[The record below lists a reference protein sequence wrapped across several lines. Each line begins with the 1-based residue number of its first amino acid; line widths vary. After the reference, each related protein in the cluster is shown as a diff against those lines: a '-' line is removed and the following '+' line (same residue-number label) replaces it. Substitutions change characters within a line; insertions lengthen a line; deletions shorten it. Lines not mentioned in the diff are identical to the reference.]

1 MNKGKVKWIFLVLV
15 IILGLGLIVKPLARP
30 RARAQRIQA
39 VNNISSFSVTIPIT
53 NAQPA
58 ATSNK

>member
-1 MNKGKVKWIFLVLV
+1 MDKGKVKWVVLTLLTIF
-15 IILGLGLIVKPLARP
+15 GLLLIAKPLARP
-30 RARAQRIQA
+30 KAMAHRIQT
-39 VNNISSFSVTIPIT
+39 VNSVSSVSITIPTT